1 MLFFLLIYKSVAS
14 LSDCWWSKRRW
25 RPTQNG
31 WSRLLIGASFN
42 SAPTAAG
49 PPSLCATRSASSSSY
64 GWLLAVGYC
73 VSWPHR
79 PLPDSVSCRATFK
92 FHKKNRVSNSLIVFF
107 LSISETFHLMRIMVD
122 DYFLYLVELLHVDDR
137 ARELMRNITLDIP
150 PEYLDTDYEGAHYI
164 YLSICLWLL
173 DCPGH

>member
-1 MLFFLLIYKSVAS
+1 M
-14 LSDCWWSKRRW
+14 
-25 RPTQNG
+25 
-31 WSRLLIGASFN
+31 
-42 SAPTAAG
+42 
-49 PPSLCATRSASSSSY
+49 
-64 GWLLAVGYC
+64 
-73 VSWPHR
+73 
-79 PLPDSVSCRATFK
+79 
-92 FHKKNRVSNSLIVFF
+92 FF